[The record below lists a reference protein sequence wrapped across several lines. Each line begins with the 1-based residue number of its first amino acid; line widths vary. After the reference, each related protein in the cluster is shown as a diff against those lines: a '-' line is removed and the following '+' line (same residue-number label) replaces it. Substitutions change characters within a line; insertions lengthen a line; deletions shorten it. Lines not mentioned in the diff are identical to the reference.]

1 MDFKLRI
8 LLASIIT
15 LIGASCSLST
25 SSSPIDSNRSTSV
38 EEPAPTPS
46 PEPTPALPP
55 TPRSDDP
62 APPEASYPDLPT
74 EDLGRENIGTKI
86 RVSNLFDRWTLKS
99 SVTAGRG
106 SQYADVT
113 TNCYGKIDLPYAL
126 TADQWKDRAQKSA
139 YYQSIDRLIEKVGL
153 QLITD
158 RGGVLTGTEKQNFL
172 KTLKALAWQE
182 SGWQHYV
189 RYKNWFFVILSGGS
203 YNVLDDWGITQVA
216 RSGFSASQ
224 LLNAAFFSNKEYCS
238 IESTLYYGFTE
249 YYDNYI
255 EARTLSCNQTGN
267 PMDKLLG
274 AYNRYSS
281 GFSACY
287 NGLSPDSA
295 YRTYQI
301 NAMNGLKTHYQ
312 SAPWLNAIN

>member
-1 MDFKLRI
+1 MNLQFRI
-8 LLASIIT
+8 LLASLIT
-15 LIGASCSLST
+15 LVMTSCSFSATST
-25 SSSPIDSNRSTSV
+25 PIDSNSSAAA
-38 EEPAPTPS
+38 PSPTPS
-46 PEPTPALPP
+46 PEPTPVP
-55 TPRSDDP
+55 TPTPIPEDS
-62 APPEASYPDLPT
+62 APPEASSPDLPN
-74 EDLGRENIGTKI
+74 EDLGRENIGTKT
-86 RVSNLFDRWTLKS
+86 RVSNLFDRWSLKS
-99 SVTAGRG
+99 SITGGRG

-113 TNCYGKIDLPYAL
+113 TNCHRKIDLPYAL
-126 TADQWKDRAQKSA
+126 TADQWRDRTQRSA
-139 YYQSIDRLIEKVGL
+139 YYQNIDRLIEKVGT
-153 QLITD
+153 QLLAD
-158 RGGVLTGTEKQNFL
+158 RGEVLSGVEKQNFL
-172 KTLKALAWQE
+172 KALKALAWQE

-189 RYKNWFFVILSGGS
+189 RYKDWFFVILSGGS

-224 LLNAAFFSNKEYCS
+224 LLNAAFFANEKYCS

-249 YYDNYI
+249 YYDNYM

-287 NGLSPDSA
+287 NGLSTDSA

-312 SAPWLNAIN
+312 STPWMNAIN